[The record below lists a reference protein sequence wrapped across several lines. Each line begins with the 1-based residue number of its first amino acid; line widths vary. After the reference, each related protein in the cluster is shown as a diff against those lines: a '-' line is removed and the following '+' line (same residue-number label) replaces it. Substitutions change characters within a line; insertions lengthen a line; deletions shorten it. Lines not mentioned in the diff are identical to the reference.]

1 MLRGFI
7 SMAQVGTQR
16 DLANELLQ
24 KQGMVRLSEF
34 TRAGITA
41 ATISRMVAND
51 EVIRLARGLYQ
62 LPDALLDANHSLAE
76 AAKRVPKGVICLV
89 SALAFHE
96 LTDQLPRAVWMA
108 IGQKDWAPKGER
120 PPIRIVRFTRTLL
133 TDGVATVEI
142 EGVPVKIF
150 SVAKTVA
157 DCFRHRRTV
166 GESVAL
172 EGLRETLRQR
182 KATPAEIARHAER
195 GGVATVVRPYLEA
208 LSSNG

>member
-7 SMAQVGTQR
+7 SMVQVGTQR

-62 LPDALLDANHSLAE
+62 LPNALLDTNHSLAE

-89 SALAFHE
+89 SSLAFHE

-108 IGQKDWAPKGER
+108 IGPKDWAPKGGR

-142 EGVPVKIF
+142 EGVSRKDLQRREDGCRLF
-150 SVAKTVA
+150 SPSP
-157 DCFRHRRTV
+157 DGRGV
-166 GESVAL
+166 GRA
-172 EGLRETLRQR
+172 
-182 KATPAEIARHAER
+182 
-195 GGVATVVRPYLEA
+195 
-208 LSSNG
+208 

>member
-7 SMAQVGTQR
+7 SMVQVGTQR

-62 LPDALLDANHSLAE
+62 LPNALLDTNHSLAE

-89 SALAFHE
+89 SSLAFHE

-108 IGQKDWAPKGER
+108 IGPKDWAPKGYAGGSR
-120 PPIRIVRFTRTLL
+120 SACRTRRRGDRGQALL
-133 TDGVATVEI
+133 GS
-142 EGVPVKIF
+142 PLVKWL
-150 SVAKTVA
+150 
-157 DCFRHRRTV
+157 RR
-166 GESVAL
+166 
-172 EGLRETLRQR
+172 
-182 KATPAEIARHAER
+182 
-195 GGVATVVRPYLEA
+195 
-208 LSSNG
+208 